1 MAVRRIGVV
10 GSNMVDLVT
19 TITRMPEGGET
30 LEALS
35 FAQGAGGKGA
45 NQAVAAARLGAPVS
59 LVAAMGDDVFGTVTL
74 DALRGEGIDVAH
86 ARRVADTPNGVATI
100 LVSPDG
106 ENRILIVKGA
116 NAALGAAD
124 VDGAMDSLR
133 GCALILLQLEVPLET
148 VYHTIERAREAGIP
162 VLLNPA
168 PATAELSVER
178 IQSVAFFAPNQT
190 ELAILTG
197 RPTGTRDEAAAAAR
211 SLVEAGIGTVIVTL
225 GGDGALLVTGGE
237 APVHVA
243 SVPVEAV
250 DTTGAGDAFI
260 GAFAYHHAALGLPVV
275 EALQRAAAYAAH
287 SVTGRGAQSSFADG
301 ATFERFWEKAGAGM
315 PQAGR
320 ALLVEEEGQ
329 GVVRSTPPA

>member
-1 MAVRRIGVV
+1 MARGGSSRIGVV

-19 TITRMPEGGET
+19 TITRMPAGGET
-30 LEALS
+30 IEALG
-35 FAQGAGGKGA
+35 FAQGGGGKGA

-59 LVAAMGDDVFGTVTL
+59 LVAAVGDDVFGTVSL
-74 DALRGEGIDVAH
+74 EALRGEGIDVAH
-86 ARRVADTPNGVATI
+86 VRRVAGTPNGVATI

-124 VDGAMDSLR
+124 VDRAMDTLR

-148 VYHTIERAREAGIP
+148 VLHTIERAREAGIP

-168 PATAELSVER
+168 PATAALSLER
-178 IQSVAFFAPNQT
+178 IRSVAFFAPNQT

-197 RPTGTRDEAAAAAR
+197 LPTGTRDEAVVAAR

-225 GGDGALLVTGGE
+225 GGDGALLVTAE
-237 APVHVA
+237 AAPLHVPA
-243 SVPVEAV
+243 VPVEVV

-260 GAFAYHHAALGLPVV
+260 GAFAYHHASLGLPVD
-275 EALQRAAAYAAH
+275 EALRRAASYAAH
-287 SVTGRGAQSSFADG
+287 SVTGRGTQSSFAD
-301 ATFERFWEKAGAGM
+301 AAAFERF
-315 PQAGR
+315 R
-320 ALLVEEEGQ
+320 
-329 GVVRSTPPA
+329 RR

>member
-1 MAVRRIGVV
+1 MRAGRIGVI

-19 TITRMPEGGET
+19 TISRMPEGGET

-35 FAQGAGGKGA
+35 FAQGGGGKGA

-59 LVAAMGDDVFGTVTL
+59 LVAAVGDDVFGTVTL
-74 DALRGEGIDVAH
+74 ETLRGEGIDVQH
-86 ARRVADTPNGVATI
+86 ARRVAGMPNGVATI

-116 NAALGAAD
+116 NAALGTAD
-124 VDGAMDSLR
+124 VDAAMDTLR
-133 GCALILLQLEVPLET
+133 GCALLLLQLEVPLGT
-148 VYHTIERAREAGIP
+148 VYHAIERAREAGIP

-168 PATAELSVER
+168 PATAALSLER
-178 IQSVAFFAPNQT
+178 IRSVAFFAPNQT

-197 RPTGTRDEAAAAAR
+197 MATDTRDAAATAAR

-225 GGDGALLVTGGE
+225 GGDGALLVTGTE
-237 APVHVA
+237 APVHVPA
-243 SVPVEAV
+243 MAVEAV

-260 GAFAYHHAALGLPVV
+260 GAFAYHHASVGLPVV

-287 SVTGRGAQSSFADG
+287 SVTGRGTQSSFADR
-301 ATFERFWEKAGAGM
+301 ATFERFCGG
-315 PQAGR
+315 
-320 ALLVEEEGQ
+320 
-329 GVVRSTPPA
+329 